1 MCRRCCYCF
10 PLPDRHAVDLNVVDH
25 NDAARGLGRSG
36 CVLIGSFAEH
46 NGDALDMVG
55 WINRWHRTH
64 WIKLQ
69 VCPARR
75 RGGLS
80 RGGCCDAGGAAGATA
95 NRVRHVVGCDNDE
108 LGCVGAALYARVEIK
123 PKSSEAHPRDILD
136 DHTGHGARRGQG
148 ARRYNEA
155 LVAWIA

>member
-1 MCRRCCYCF
+1 M
-10 PLPDRHAVDLNVVDH
+10 
-25 NDAARGLGRSG
+25 
-36 CVLIGSFAEH
+36 IGSFAEH
-46 NGDALDMVG
+46 NGDALDLVG
-55 WINRWHRTH
+55 WINRWRRTH

-80 RGGCCDAGGAAGATA
+80 CGGCWGAAGATA

-108 LGCVGAALYARVEIK
+108 LGWVGAALDARVEIK
-123 PKSSEAHPRDILD
+123 TKSSEAHPGDIMD
-136 DHTGHGARRGQG
+136 DHTGRGAGRGHG

-155 LVAWIA
+155 LVAWID